1 MSGADRAAVIGP
13 REAWQKLQDGNE
25 RFIRGESLHPNQD
38 SAHRESLVHQQNPFA
53 VIFGCSDSRLA
64 AEIIFDLG
72 LGDAFVVRTAGQVID
87 LSVLGSIEY
96 SIEVLGVPLIVVL
109 GHDNCGAITATQDA
123 IDSGE
128 MPGGFLRNL
137 VERITPSVLASRRDG
152 GQGVNDYMVEHIKQ
166 TANRLAEASR
176 IISTAVDRKEVT
188 IVGLAYR
195 LDEGR
200 AELVNSLG
208 EL

>member
-1 MSGADRAAVIGP
+1 MSNIKAIGP
-13 REAWQKLQDGNE
+13 HNAWLKLQEGNE
-25 RFIRGESLHPNQD
+25 RFIHGTSMHPNQD
-38 SAHRESLVHQQNPFA
+38 SAHRESLVDQQNPFA

-96 SIEVLGVPLIVVL
+96 SIAVLGVPLIVVL

-152 GQGVNDYMVEHIKQ
+152 GKVVNDYMVEHIKQ
-166 TANRLAEASR
+166 TANRLTEASK
-176 IISTAVDRKEVT
+176 IISAAVEQREVS

-195 LDEGR
+195 LNEGR
-200 AELVNSLG
+200 AELVSSIG

>member
-1 MSGADRAAVIGP
+1 MSTVITP
-13 REAWQKLQDGNE
+13 QEAWQKLQAGNE
-25 RFIRGESLHPNQD
+25 RFVHGESQHPNQD
-38 SAHRESLVHQQNPFA
+38 ALHRESLVNQQSPFA

-96 SIEVLGVPLIVVL
+96 SISVLGVPLIVVL
-109 GHDNCGAITATQDA
+109 GHDNCGAITATKEA
-123 IDSGE
+123 VDSGD

-152 GQGVNDYMVEHIKQ
+152 GQDVNDFMVEHIKQ
-166 TANRLAEASR
+166 TALRLVEASR
-176 IISTAVDRKEVT
+176 TVSSAVERHEVS
-188 IVGLAYR
+188 IVGLAYH

-200 AELVNSLG
+200 AELVNSIGTL
-208 EL
+208 

>member
-1 MSGADRAAVIGP
+1 MSTVTNPQD
-13 REAWQKLQDGNE
+13 AWQKLQAGNE
-25 RFIRGESLHPNQD
+25 RFVRGESKHPNQD
-38 SAHRESLVHQQNPFA
+38 SLHRESLVNQQNPFA

-96 SIEVLGVPLIVVL
+96 SIAVLGVPLIVVL
-109 GHDNCGAITATQDA
+109 GHDNCGAITATKEA
-123 IDSGE
+123 VDSGD

-152 GQGVNDYMVEHIKQ
+152 GQDVNDFMVEHIKQ
-166 TANRLAEASR
+166 TALRLVEASR
-176 IISTAVDRKEVT
+176 TISSAVERQEVS
-188 IVGLAYR
+188 IVGLAYH

-200 AELVNSLG
+200 AELVNSIGTL
-208 EL
+208 